1 MNQQKNS
8 VYMVVKHHI
17 NAILLFSIIAANTK
31 EKVLLH
37 SYAVFQQYT
46 VRRNPQVSGHL
57 SEKLRNKVRN
67 ATDNSP
73 IALRTKCYTH
83 QLSTQGDNTAYADK
97 DVYNLPEIICR

>member
-46 VRRNPQVSGHL
+46 VRRNPQVSGLL
-57 SEKLRNKVRN
+57 SDSLWTFIRKASE
-67 ATDNSP
+67 
-73 IALRTKCYTH
+73 
-83 QLSTQGDNTAYADK
+83 
-97 DVYNLPEIICR
+97 